1 MSILYMQIKSRW
13 ITGNSRGSPDV
24 DADRVMESNDVAVVV
39 VVVVVVVVLVLVLVL
54 VVFMLI
60 AYAY

>member
-39 VVVVVVVVLVLVLVL
+39 VVLVLVLVLVL
-54 VVFMLI
+54 VVFMLV